1 MKKDLF
7 NRKNSLLVII
17 IFVGVCSL
25 GALGAGAAYLSGIG
39 TKSQLQTAQGHLKAT
54 VSSSSRQSSKSKVKT
69 SKTQASEKKASK
81 KKVESSSSFS
91 SSYKQTEKAKDLKQK
106 NQTASTTAQVNS
118 VITPL
123 TYSAVYNGF
132 TGYSTVSYDE
142 ALAIAKSLAEN
153 EMTTTEIAQKVT
165 QQSTQQ
171 NAQESVQQQE
181 LEKTIESIQ
190 AQDPNT
196 QINIIR
202 Q

>member
-25 GALGAGAAYLSGIG
+25 GVLGAGAAYLSGIG

-54 VSSSSRQSSKSKVKT
+54 VSSSGRQSSKSKVKT

-91 SSYKQTEKAKDLKQK
+91 SSFKQTEQAKELKQK
-106 NQTASTTAQVNS
+106 NLTASTTAQVNS

-153 EMTTTEIAQKVT
+153 EMTTTESAQKVT

-190 AQDPNT
+190 AQDSNT

>member
-7 NRKNSLLVII
+7 NRKNSLLLII

-25 GALGAGAAYLSGIG
+25 GALGAGVAYLSGIG

-91 SSYKQTEKAKDLKQK
+91 SSFKQTEQAKELKQK
-106 NQTASTTAQVNS
+106 NLTASTTAQVNS

-153 EMTTTEIAQKVT
+153 EMTTTESAQKVT

>member
-1 MKKDLF
+1 M
-7 NRKNSLLVII
+7 
-17 IFVGVCSL
+17 
-25 GALGAGAAYLSGIG
+25 
-39 TKSQLQTAQGHLKAT
+39 
-54 VSSSSRQSSKSKVKT
+54 
-69 SKTQASEKKASK
+69 
-81 KKVESSSSFS
+81 ESSSSFS
-91 SSYKQTEKAKDLKQK
+91 SSFKQTEQAKELKQE
-106 NQTASTTAQVNS
+106 NLMASTTAQVNS

-132 TGYSTVSYDE
+132 TGYSTVSYNE

-153 EMTTTEIAQKVT
+153 EMTTTESAQKVT

>member
-25 GALGAGAAYLSGIG
+25 GALGAGVAYLSGIG

-91 SSYKQTEKAKDLKQK
+91 SSFKQTEQAKELKQK
-106 NQTASTTAQVNS
+106 NLTASTTAQVNS

-142 ALAIAKSLAEN
+142 VLAIAKSLAEN
-153 EMTTTEIAQKVT
+153 EMTTTESAQKVT

>member
-25 GALGAGAAYLSGIG
+25 GALGAGVAYLSGIG

-91 SSYKQTEKAKDLKQK
+91 SSFKQTEQAKELKQK
-106 NQTASTTAQVNS
+106 NLTASTTAQVNS

-153 EMTTTEIAQKVT
+153 EMTTTESAQKVT

>member
-91 SSYKQTEKAKDLKQK
+91 SSFKQTEQAKELKQK
-106 NQTASTTAQVNS
+106 NLTASTTAQVNS

-132 TGYSTVSYDE
+132 RGYSTVSYDE

-153 EMTTTEIAQKVT
+153 EMTTTESAQKVT

>member
-39 TKSQLQTAQGHLKAT
+39 AKSQLQTAQGHLKAT

-91 SSYKQTEKAKDLKQK
+91 SSFKQTEQAKELKQK
-106 NQTASTTAQVNS
+106 NLTASTTAQVNS

-153 EMTTTEIAQKVT
+153 EMTTTESAQKVT

>member
-81 KKVESSSSFS
+81 KKSGEF
-91 SSYKQTEKAKDLKQK
+91 KQFFK
-106 NQTASTTAQVNS
+106 
-118 VITPL
+118 
-123 TYSAVYNGF
+123 F
-132 TGYSTVSYDE
+132 F
-142 ALAIAKSLAEN
+142 
-153 EMTTTEIAQKVT
+153 
-165 QQSTQQ
+165 
-171 NAQESVQQQE
+171 
-181 LEKTIESIQ
+181 
-190 AQDPNT
+190 
-196 QINIIR
+196 
-202 Q
+202 

>member
-39 TKSQLQTAQGHLKAT
+39 TKSQLQTAQGHFKAT

-91 SSYKQTEKAKDLKQK
+91 SSFKQTEQAKELKQK
-106 NQTASTTAQVNS
+106 NLTASTTAQVNS

-153 EMTTTEIAQKVT
+153 EMTTTESAQKVT

>member
-25 GALGAGAAYLSGIG
+25 GALGAGVAYLSGIG

-91 SSYKQTEKAKDLKQK
+91 SSFKQTEQAKELKQK
-106 NQTASTTAQVNS
+106 NLTASTTAQVNS

-153 EMTTTEIAQKVT
+153 EMTTTESAQKVT

-171 NAQESVQQQE
+171 NGQESVQQQE

>member
-25 GALGAGAAYLSGIG
+25 GALGAGVAYLSGIG

-91 SSYKQTEKAKDLKQK
+91 SSFKQTEQAKELKQK
-106 NQTASTTAQVNS
+106 NLTASTTAQVNS

-153 EMTTTEIAQKVT
+153 EMTTTESAQKVT

-190 AQDPNT
+190 AQDPHT